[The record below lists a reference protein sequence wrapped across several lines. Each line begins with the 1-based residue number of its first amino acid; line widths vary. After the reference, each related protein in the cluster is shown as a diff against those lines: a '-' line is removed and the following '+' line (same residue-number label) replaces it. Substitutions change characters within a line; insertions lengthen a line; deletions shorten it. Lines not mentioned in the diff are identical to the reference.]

1 MSLNRLKLKQDI
13 KTAFDAQKTKT
24 ENQDQAIDDLAD
36 KIATAV
42 EDYVK
47 SITITSTPNLTSPS
61 GPVTGTITNTVS

>member
-13 KTAFDAQKTKT
+13 KIAFDAQKNKT

-36 KIATAV
+36 KIALAV

-47 SITITSTPNLTSPS
+47 SITVTSTHALVSPS
-61 GPVTGTITNTVS
+61 GAVTGTITNTVS